1 MIRVALRFIKTK
13 TSFLFTQKR
22 LNLINIFFNF
32 PGDWFFGCPDPF
44 TGWHSG
50 SERFSQSQ
58 NCSTMISEYRQAT
71 RKSEP
76 IRVS

>member
-1 MIRVALRFIKTK
+1 MRFIKTK
-13 TSFLFTQKR
+13 TSFLFTQKKEKVEF
-22 LNLINIFFNF
+22 NQYFFNF